1 MASTMD
7 HLNEAP
13 DPNDR
18 IGALAAELARQ
29 HARRSEAD
37 ENITRI
43 KDELKVLTGENFK
56 EGIKFATP
64 DGVVVACVRRTG
76 RRFDTLKAGAELPQ
90 GVIDQISTM
99 QIDPKVAKVKL
110 PKDVYDELLS
120 EGGLSIVVK

>member
-7 HLNEAP
+7 HITPP

-18 IGALAAELARQ
+18 IGELSAELARQ
-29 HARRSEAD
+29 HARKGEA
-37 ENITRI
+37 EERIAAI
-43 KDELKVLTGENFK
+43 KDELRGLTGENFK

-76 RRFDTLKAGAELPQ
+76 RRFDVLKAGAELPQ